1 MNLNLNL
8 NLRVKFNSEFDSEF
22 EKEFESFADAP
33 VCAGVARQRTQGAAR
48 GSPAVVTCHVE
59 AVPAHNL
66 TWTWAWL
73 QEDGSEE
80 RVPAKNIRTD
90 RMTSAMTVTPHSLRD
105 YGELLCR
112 ATNDV
117 GRQREPCVVSL
128 VPAGT
133 PDPPLNCSTT
143 PSSRAD
149 EAQGRTSLSVTC
161 LEGFDG
167 GLPQVFLLE
176 AWQNGVLLANISR

>member
-1 MNLNLNL
+1 M
-8 NLRVKFNSEFDSEF
+8 DSKLHHYLF
-22 EKEFESFADAP
+22 TPWRFSADFPSLADAP

-66 TWTWAWL
+66 TWAWAWL

-90 RMTSAMTVTPHSLRD
+90 RLTSAMTVTPHSLRD

-112 ATNDV
+112 ASNGV

-133 PDPPLNCSTT
+133 PDPPVNCTTT
-143 PSSRAD
+143 PSTPATPSTHRD
-149 EAQGRTSLSVTC
+149 EDQSRTSLAITC